1 MMREPHVYTAQ
12 ELQKGLTASF
22 GREITQE
29 DIISFSELSGDYN
42 PLHVDSDYASRSN
55 YEGRI
60 VHGAFQV
67 SLASTMVGMY
77 LPGKH
82 VLLQTINARFPKPLY
97 FPCEVKVTGEITAW
111 NDHNKSGQVKVLVLE
126 VSKNEVSAEIHMCF
140 TLHDQGQEKE
150 SQSNIR
156 KSSSTDTKQKT
167 ILISGATGGLG
178 QALIKKLVNDY
189 DIICLQNKTPL
200 DKRLASCKNISSI
213 QVDFNASHWEE
224 DVQKCLDNK
233 NLYGVIHAAWPG
245 MPRGGLLNT
254 QDEIIRN
261 QLFFGSIIP
270 LRLARLLCEY
280 VPKEGGRFVAIGSVV
295 GSHRPVIA
303 VGAYSLGKSILEQT
317 VKLLAPEL
325 ARKKITINTISPTAL
340 PVGINKHIPERQ
352 RMMET
357 AQIPMGRLCATDDV
371 VNTMDYLLSEKA
383 AFLSG
388 QVLTLAGGQL

>member
-1 MMREPHVYTAQ
+1 M
-12 ELQKGLTASF
+12 
-22 GREITQE
+22 
-29 DIISFSELSGDYN
+29 
-42 PLHVDSDYASRSN
+42 
-55 YEGRI
+55 
-60 VHGAFQV
+60 
-67 SLASTMVGMY
+67 
-77 LPGKH
+77 
-82 VLLQTINARFPKPLY
+82 
-97 FPCEVKVTGEITAW
+97 
-111 NDHNKSGQVKVLVLE
+111 
-126 VSKNEVSAEIHMCF
+126 
-140 TLHDQGQEKE
+140 
-150 SQSNIR
+150 
-156 KSSSTDTKQKT
+156 
-167 ILISGATGGLG
+167 
-178 QALIKKLVNDY
+178 
-189 DIICLQNKTPL
+189 
-200 DKRLASCKNISSI
+200 
-213 QVDFNASHWEE
+213 
-224 DVQKCLDNK
+224 
-233 NLYGVIHAAWPG
+233 IHAAWPG

-295 GSHRPVIA
+295 GSHRPVIT

-383 AFLSG
+383 
-388 QVLTLAGGQL
+388 